1 MLADQSEVF
10 SVKQVIVLQ
19 CLVWIGLSPC
29 LVAQNPEPYVT
40 PLSLDEM
47 TGKQGVLET
56 DLGVIVLD
64 LLPQYAPN
72 HVGLFI
78 KMAEAGEYD
87 GTIFHRMVEHG
98 IIQGG
103 DPFTKDLSRT
113 DVYGRG
119 GLGLVEAEVSD
130 QVHTR
135 GTVSAVLV
143 PGQPNSGG
151 AQFFI
156 CVVDQ
161 LSLNGQYSI
170 WARVSEGLD
179 VAVRISETP
188 VDAEG
193 RANERVVVRSV
204 TIRDKPPP
212 EPIPF
217 SSESDK
223 ELAAYRAV
231 IETDFGQIKIDFYP
245 DRAPNHVRN
254 FLRLTDAGVF
264 DGMAFHRIAKG
275 FVIQSGY
282 LPSRRDPLT
291 ERQLGF
297 VQELEPEFNDTP
309 HVQGIVSMARG
320 DDPASASTSFFICTD
335 VAEELDGQYTA
346 FGVVAS
352 GIDVV
357 KVIEMT
363 PTKGETPITRIGIK
377 RARVVIR

>member
-1 MLADQSEVF
+1 
-10 SVKQVIVLQ
+10 
-19 CLVWIGLSPC
+19 
-29 LVAQNPEPYVT
+29 
-40 PLSLDEM
+40 
-47 TGKQGVLET
+47 
-56 DLGVIVLD
+56 
-64 LLPQYAPN
+64 
-72 HVGLFI
+72 
-78 KMAEAGEYD
+78 
-87 GTIFHRMVEHG
+87 
-98 IIQGG
+98 
-103 DPFTKDLSRT
+103 
-113 DVYGRG
+113 
-119 GLGLVEAEVSD
+119 
-130 QVHTR
+130 
-135 GTVSAVLV
+135 
-143 PGQPNSGG
+143 
-151 AQFFI
+151 
-156 CVVDQ
+156 
-161 LSLNGQYSI
+161 
-170 WARVSEGLD
+170 
-179 VAVRISETP
+179 
-188 VDAEG
+188 
-193 RANERVVVRSV
+193 V

-254 FLRLTDAGVF
+254 FLRLADAGVF